1 MVNFEWGAALL
12 PLLSTTV
19 THSYRAYS
27 THIEEESYLRM
38 WSPLRWCDKMDP
50 ESASN
55 CYFMHPFCGHSVHR
69 HCSLRYLPCAVILS
83 PISPRSPP
91 AAVIT
96 CVCLHVFLHS
106 AAVTFGCPRFAF
118 EFRSSIRDDLVGWNV
133 RDVFFFCRIANIYG
147 LPICYISFFMMDLI
161 STA

>member
-12 PLLSTTV
+12 PLLSTTA

-55 CYFMHPFCGHSVHR
+55 CYFMHPFCGHSIHR

-83 PISPRSPP
+83 PISLRSLP
-91 AAVIT
+91 AAVMI
-96 CVCLHVFLHS
+96 CVARRPPCVPLLS
-106 AAVTFGCPRFAF
+106 VTFGCPRFAF
-118 EFRSSIRDDLVGWNV
+118 EFRFSMEVRYAMTLWVGM
-133 RDVFFFCRIANIYG
+133 RRVFFLYRIAT
-147 LPICYISFFMMDLI
+147 MD
-161 STA
+161 